1 MKKFYKTAMI
11 LIFFLSFFYIASAF
25 TGVEKNHAPSN
36 ETIITFI
43 KNSEADILEANV
55 TTTLEVLDTFWNEEE
70 VMKIKKDLKEE
81 LGLQEK
87 TEEVLYEE
95 NLLFMNDQF
104 AESDSLFI
112 HQLLDD
118 DTNQVIGSAK
128 NQDGDFITF
137 KIYSTKV
144 FEEKSSYIIID
155 IIQNKRYKDIVE
167 KSNQS
172 QVILRKYGETVETTM
187 NFVGTYDKKLSKIE
201 GKSKIDAMI
210 HSVKGRKVEEVVE
223 ESYISTTI
231 YTPLI
236 PQTIQYGD
244 KVVNLHLAMRYNDH
258 EGKTYLYV
266 ANPLITLT
274 Y

>member
-1 MKKFYKTAMI
+1 MKKFYKTALI
-11 LIFFLSFFYIASAF
+11 LTFFLSFFYIASAF
-25 TGVEKNHAPSN
+25 TATEKKHAPS
-36 ETIITFI
+36 EDVIITFI
-43 KNSEADILEANV
+43 KNTGADIIESNV
-55 TTTLEVLDTFWNEEE
+55 TTTLEVLDTFWTEEE
-70 VMKIKKDLKEE
+70 VMRIKEE
-81 LGLQEK
+81 LKKALALQEK
-87 TEEVLYEE
+87 TEE
-95 NLLFMNDQF
+95 LLPQGDQLL
-104 AESDSLFI
+104 SDDQPAGTNSLFI
-112 HQLLDD
+112 YQQLDAEV
-118 DTNQVIGSAK
+118 NEMIGATR
-128 NQDGDFITF
+128 NEEGDMITF
-137 KIYSTKV
+137 KIYSTKAS
-144 FEEKSSYIIID
+144 EEKSSYIIID

-172 QVILRKYGETVETTM
+172 QAILRKYGETIETTM

-210 HSVKGRKVEEVVE
+210 HSVKGRKVEEVIE

-244 KVVNLHLAMRYNDH
+244 KMVNLHLAMRYNDY